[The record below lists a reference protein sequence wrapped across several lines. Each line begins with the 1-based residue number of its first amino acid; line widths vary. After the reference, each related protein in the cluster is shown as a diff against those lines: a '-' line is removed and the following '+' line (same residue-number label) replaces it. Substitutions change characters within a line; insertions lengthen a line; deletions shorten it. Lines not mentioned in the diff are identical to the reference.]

1 MNYNCTVTATIMNV
15 LYNVARIPTV
25 IFSNCGK
32 KVILQ
37 TTPASSHS
45 TITTGRKQHLSGLRY
60 H

>member
-25 IFSNCGK
+25 IFSSCEK

-45 TITTGRKQHLSGLRY
+45 TITTGRK
-60 H
+60 